1 MVLAGFQRAPIACY
15 GFTGRSI
22 NSPTYFPVPAASAR
36 LRSAA
41 LVCKRLNSQVTIL
54 SGFSRSRL
62 VGAPALDRMRNGMAS
77 TRGAARSSDASR
89 TGTFKFGFGSLA
101 ACFADARPRAATRV
115 RKLLGSRPTIL
126 AGLSGPRL
134 VPVTCGFADGA

>member
-1 MVLAGFQRAPIACY
+1 
-15 GFTGRSI
+15 
-22 NSPTYFPVPAASAR
+22 
-36 LRSAA
+36 
-41 LVCKRLNSQVTIL
+41 
-54 SGFSRSRL
+54 
-62 VGAPALDRMRNGMAS
+62 MRNGMAS
-77 TRGAARSSDASR
+77 TGGAARSSDASR

-115 RKLLGSRPTIL
+115 RKLLGSRATIL

>member
-1 MVLAGFQRAPIACY
+1 MACTGSAVPSSDASRTGGFKLGFAGSFAAC
-15 GFTGRSI
+15 F
-22 NSPTYFPVPAASAR
+22 ASAR

-41 LVCKRLNSQVTIL
+41 LVCKRLNSRVTIL

-115 RKLLGSRPTIL
+115 RKLLGSRATIL

>member
-1 MVLAGFQRAPIACY
+1 M
-15 GFTGRSI
+15 
-22 NSPTYFPVPAASAR
+22 PAVSRWWSTR
-36 LRSAA
+36 LPRCHLGEFS
-41 LVCKRLNSQVTIL
+41 VCD
-54 SGFSRSRL
+54 G
-62 VGAPALDRMRNGMAS
+62 S

-115 RKLLGSRPTIL
+115 RKLLGSRATIL